1 VIISGAQAKADAI
14 QMIKEAEANSLEKA
28 IKKES
33 DALNIVQTQ
42 LSSKGDEEH
51 LMSFVW
57 LRLMET
63 KLDEGVK
70 TQVIINNPLFSQ

>member
-1 VIISGAQAKADAI
+1 MIISGAQAKADAI

>member
-42 LSSKGDEEH
+42 LGSKGDEEH

>member
-1 VIISGAQAKADAI
+1 MIISGAQAKADAI

-33 DALNIVQTQ
+33 DALNIVQNQ
-42 LSSKGDEEH
+42 LGSKGDEEH